1 MDWKEF
7 VKRIDELA
15 IKYGWEKECRNSE
28 VGGDSIE
35 TVLYLIKTGRTKSQ
49 FFFNQ
54 DNVKYTK
61 YKVYGVVRGLNE
73 YVGVKGN
80 HVVSS
85 CEESITLNEYEE
97 FDFELFEQWIK
108 NQTELVARH
117 DTNLKQKEINKNLK
131 NAKKDFK

>member
-15 IKYGWEKECRNSE
+15 IKYGWEKEDRKSN
-28 VGGDSIE
+28 DSNAID
-35 TVLYLIKTGRTKSQ
+35 TVLYLIKTGKTKTQ
-49 FFFNQ
+49 FFFYQ
-54 DNVKYTK
+54 GNVSFTNC
-61 YKVYGVVRGLNE
+61 KVCGAARGLNE

-85 CEESITLNEYEE
+85 CEESLNFNEYEE
-97 FDFELFEQWIK
+97 FDFELFENWIK

>member
-15 IKYGWEKECRNSE
+15 IKYGWEKECRNSA
-28 VGGDSIE
+28 VGSDAIE
-35 TVLYLIKTGRTKSQ
+35 TVLYLIKTGKTKSQ
-49 FFFNQ
+49 FFFYQ
-54 DNVKYTK
+54 GNVKYTK
-61 YKVYGVVRGLNE
+61 YKVCGVVRGLNE

-85 CEESITLNEYEE
+85 CEEDINFNEYEE